1 MAINLDE
8 KYPGRAQP
16 KSVRYP
22 QGAFKNRTAP
32 DSQDGTYL
40 EQDWAND
47 MSGFLQ
53 WLLANAGITAN
64 GQVDNAL
71 ASQYGQALESMVRN
85 WSSAPAG
92 EVSYFARSTAPAGWL
107 VANGDAVDRT
117 QYANL
122 FAAIGTTFGSGD
134 GSTTFNLPD
143 LRGEFLRG
151 WDNSRGVDSGRT
163 FGSSQS
169 GQNQAH
175 THTGSTNTTG
185 NHQHGIKG
193 SPTQIQI
200 GGNSSVDGHQ
210 VSSVVNY
217 TEVAGNHSH
226 TFTTS
231 SSGGGEARPRN
242 VALLV
247 CIKY

>member
-64 GQVDNAL
+64 GDVDNAL
-71 ASQYGQALESMVRN
+71 ASQYAEALKILINDTAVPTASVSAFAG
-85 WSSAPAG
+85 SSAP
-92 EVSYFARSTAPAGWL
+92 SGWL
-107 VANGDAVDRT
+107 FADGSQVSRAT
-117 QYANL
+117 YPKL
-122 FAAIGTTFGSGD
+122 FASIGTTYGSGN

-143 LRGEFLRG
+143 LRGEFIRG
-151 WDNSRGVDSGRT
+151 LDRGRGIDPSRAL
-163 FGSSQS
+163 GSR
-169 GQNQAH
+169 
-175 THTGSTNTTG
+175 
-185 NHQHGIKG
+185 
-193 SPTQIQI
+193 QI
-200 GGNSSVDGHQ
+200 GSLNTIDSTIPAYTVTGLYNSDTPESEAAQRFGMDKP
-210 VSSVVNY
+210 NPADY
-217 TEVAGNHSH
+217 P
-226 TFTTS
+226 
-231 SSGGGEARPRN
+231 GGRYVGIDSNGTPATILAEPNNFGVTRPRN
-242 VALLV
+242 IAMNYI
-247 CIKY
+247 IKAI